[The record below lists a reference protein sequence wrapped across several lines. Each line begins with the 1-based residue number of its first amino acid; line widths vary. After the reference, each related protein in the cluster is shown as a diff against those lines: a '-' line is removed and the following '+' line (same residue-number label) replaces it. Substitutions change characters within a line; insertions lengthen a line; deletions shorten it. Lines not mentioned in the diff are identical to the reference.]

1 MKRTS
6 WSQGLSVTTGGSGVV
21 PLAGA
26 VALRRDFG
34 LITGQLPA
42 GSRNVI
48 SDVAGVTVGHYTNPG
63 PNLSQLSPPTSKRR
77 GMPAP
82 PTSSWFEVTEESLY
96 DALFTA
102 ETVTG
107 RDGNTLHA
115 LPPEKVAEIIR
126 KYRNE
131 AV

>member
-42 GSRNVI
+42 GSRNLI
-48 SDVAGVTVGHYTNPG
+48 SDVCSMANTHPMGH
-63 PNLSQLSPPTSKRR
+63 
-77 GMPAP
+77 A
-82 PTSSWFEVTEESLY
+82 
-96 DALFTA
+96 
-102 ETVTG
+102 
-107 RDGNTLHA
+107 
-115 LPPEKVAEIIR
+115 
-126 KYRNE
+126 
-131 AV
+131 